1 MNKVHKAFFIFPL
14 LISSFFV
21 SGQEAAA
28 AKDENKDGDKQ
39 FQEVVLTDSV
49 PAAGL
54 AKRAVN
60 WVKVESPR
68 FKKSNG
74 VATGSKAECIATFK
88 IRAKELNPQPDFTG
102 TITMHVSIDCKDNKY
117 RYTINKIKHTSTN
130 GKASGGDINNI
141 VPECGSM
148 TMPDIIW
155 KKIKGE
161 AFKDAS
167 MIISE
172 LKEGMAKSTA
182 DTKDEW

>member
-1 MNKVHKAFFIFPL
+1 MNKLRGSLFIIPFL
-14 LISSFFV
+14 AISFFASAQEETAPEK
-21 SGQEAAA
+21 SG
-28 AKDENKDGDKQ
+28 NDKQ
-39 FQEVVLTDSV
+39 FQEVVVTDSV
-49 PAAGL
+49 PAAAL

-68 FKKSNG
+68 FKKSMG
-74 VATGSKAECIATFK
+74 VATGTKAECLATFK
-88 IRAKELNPQPDFTG
+88 IKAKELNPQPDFTG
-102 TITMHVSIDCKDNKY
+102 IITMHVTIECKDNKY
-117 RYTINKIKHTSTN
+117 RYSITKLKHTSTN

-148 TMPDIIW
+148 TMPDIVW

-172 LKEGMAKSTA
+172 LKEGMTKTA
-182 DTKDEW
+182 ADSKDEW